1 MKKRIGYL
9 VLFCM
14 MLFSVACVQA
24 QDEKDFKNTTPE
36 QRAQAQTTWLKS
48 KLQLNDDQTAK
59 VGAINLKY
67 AKEMEPVLKGSDGK
81 FAKLKQA
88 KKINEK
94 KEAEYKQVFTP
105 EQFTKYEEVKSEM
118 KEEMKQK
125 MKDRKQK

>member
-1 MKKRIGYL
+1 
-9 VLFCM
+9 M

-36 QRAQAQTTWLKS
+36 QRAQVQTSLLKS

-59 VGAINLKY
+59 VSAINLKY
-67 AKEMEPVLKGSDGK
+67 AKEMEPVLKGSGGK
-81 FAKLKQA
+81 FAKLKEA

-94 KEAEYKQVFTP
+94 KEAEYKQVLTP
-105 EQFTKYEEVKSEM
+105 EQFTKYEQVKSEM

-125 MKDRKQK
+125 MKDRKQQ